1 MAAGQAASATM
12 GAEVEGVVCDAVLNL
27 VDMARRR

>member
-1 MAAGQAASATM
+1 MTAGQAASTTM
-12 GAEVEGVVCDAVLNL
+12 GAEVEDVVCDAGLKL